1 MGKTVNKNF
10 KQLLFYNARIK
21 FNHWIPVKFFIDNIF
36 LIAIV
41 LISGGA
47 LLWPTLTVR
56 GKRGSPQDVTMLINR
71 GKATILD
78 VRDAKDYAAGH
89 LADAK
94 HIPLADL
101 DQRLSELD
109 KFKNRSVI
117 VVGKTDARGSAAAA
131 KRGKAG
137 FAAVVNL
144 EGGIAAWQKAGLP
157 LAK

>member
-1 MGKTVNKNF
+1 MLI
-10 KQLLFYNARIK
+10 QLLFYNARIK

-41 LISGGA
+41 LVSGGA
-47 LLWPTLTVR
+47 LLWPALTQR

-78 VRDAKDYAAGH
+78 VRDAKEFAEGH
-89 LADAK
+89 LPEAK
-94 HIPLADL
+94 NIPLADL
-101 DQRLSELD
+101 DKRISELE
-109 KFKNRSVI
+109 KFKSRAVI
-117 VVGKTDARGSAAAA
+117 VVCKSGARASAAAGKLA
-131 KRGKAG
+131 KAG
-137 FAAVVNL
+137 FADVVNL

>member
-1 MGKTVNKNF
+1 VGKTVNKNF

-78 VRDAKDYAAGH
+78 VRDAKEYAEGH

-101 DQRLSELD
+101 DKRLSELE
-109 KFKNRSVI
+109 KFKNRSLI

-131 KRGKAG
+131 KLGKAG
-137 FAAVVNL
+137 FADVVNL

>member
-1 MGKTVNKNF
+1 M
-10 KQLLFYNARIK
+10 
-21 FNHWIPVKFFIDNIF
+21 KFFIDNIF

-47 LLWPTLTVR
+47 LLWPSLTVR

-78 VRDAKDYAAGH
+78 VRDAKDYADGH
-89 LADAK
+89 LPEAK
-94 HIPLADL
+94 NIPLADL
-101 DQRLSELD
+101 DKRLSELD
-109 KFKNRSVI
+109 KFKSRSLI
-117 VVGKTDARGSAAAA
+117 VVGKTDARASAAAA
-131 KRGKAG
+131 KLGKAG
-137 FAAVVNL
+137 FADVVNL